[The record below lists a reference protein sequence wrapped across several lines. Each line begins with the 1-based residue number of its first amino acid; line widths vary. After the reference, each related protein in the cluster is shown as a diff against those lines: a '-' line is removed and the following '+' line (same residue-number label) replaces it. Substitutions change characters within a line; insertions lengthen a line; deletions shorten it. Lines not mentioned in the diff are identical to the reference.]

1 MQHQDA
7 LQRKLPERIFHA
19 VCFEG
24 IATAI
29 LAPTAA
35 WLMQRS
41 VVEMGGLT
49 IILATTAMLWN
60 IIYNFGFD
68 RFWPVQRVKRTAKV
82 RALHALGFECGFIVI
97 GVTIVA
103 AVLGVTL
110 LRGLYAGNWFL
121 PVLPAVHHALQ
132 LGVRHPAGENHQAP
146 PATPRP
152 RQANNLPAGDLLRP
166 TPREAT
172 ATSTHNYGKLH
183 SFLFVL

>member
-49 IILATTAMLWN
+49 IILATTAMLYNWAYDTLRDK
-60 IIYNFGFD
+60 IIK
-68 RFWPVQRVKRTAKV
+68 RHQR
-82 RALHALGFECGFIVI
+82 RALASE
-97 GVTIVA
+97 
-103 AVLGVTL
+103 
-110 LRGLYAGNWFL
+110 
-121 PVLPAVHHALQ
+121 
-132 LGVRHPAGENHQAP
+132 
-146 PATPRP
+146 
-152 RQANNLPAGDLLRP
+152 
-166 TPREAT
+166 
-172 ATSTHNYGKLH
+172 
-183 SFLFVL
+183 

>member
-68 RFWPVQRVKRTAKV
+68 RFLACPARKTHGKSPRAACPGVRMWVYRDWRVDCRCGSW
-82 RALHALGFECGFIVI
+82 RHA
-97 GVTIVA
+97 A
-103 AVLGVTL
+103 AGIH
-110 LRGLYAGNWFL
+110 AGNRFL
-121 PVLPAVHHALQ
+121 PVLPALHHVLQ
-132 LGVRHPAGENHQAP
+132 LGV
-146 PATPRP
+146 
-152 RQANNLPAGDLLRP
+152 
-166 TPREAT
+166 
-172 ATSTHNYGKLH
+172 
-183 SFLFVL
+183 

>member
-7 LQRKLPERIFHA
+7 LHRKLPERIFHA

-68 RFWPVQRVKRTAKV
+68 RSGPFSGSNARQKCARYMHWGSNA
-82 RALHALGFECGFIVI
+82 G
-97 GVTIVA
+97 
-103 AVLGVTL
+103 L
-110 LRGLYAGNWFL
+110 L
-121 PVLPAVHHALQ
+121 
-132 LGVRHPAGENHQAP
+132 
-146 PATPRP
+146 
-152 RQANNLPAGDLLRP
+152 
-166 TPREAT
+166 
-172 ATSTHNYGKLH
+172 
-183 SFLFVL
+183 

>member
-35 WLMQRS
+35 YFMQRS

-68 RFWPVQRVKRTAKV
+68 RFWPVQSIKRTAKF
-82 RALHALGFECGFIVI
+82 RSMKSLAYE
-97 GVTIVA
+97 
-103 AVLGVTL
+103 
-110 LRGLYAGNWFL
+110 
-121 PVLPAVHHALQ
+121 
-132 LGVRHPAGENHQAP
+132 
-146 PATPRP
+146 
-152 RQANNLPAGDLLRP
+152 
-166 TPREAT
+166 
-172 ATSTHNYGKLH
+172 
-183 SFLFVL
+183 

>member
-68 RFWPVQRVKRTAKV
+68 RFWPVQRVKRTAKCA
-82 RALHALGFECGFIVI
+82 RC
-97 GVTIVA
+97 
-103 AVLGVTL
+103 
-110 LRGLYAGNWFL
+110 
-121 PVLPAVHHALQ
+121 
-132 LGVRHPAGENHQAP
+132 
-146 PATPRP
+146 TPRV
-152 RQANNLPAGDLLRP
+152 RMRIYCNRRVDCRRRAGCDPA
-166 TPREAT
+166 
-172 ATSTHNYGKLH
+172 
-183 SFLFVL
+183 

>member
-35 WLMQRS
+35 WLMHRS

-110 LRGLYAGNWFL
+110 LQAFTLEIGFFLFFL
-121 PVLPAVHHALQ
+121 PYTMLYNWVYDTLREKIIKRRQQRRAL
-132 LGVRHPAGENHQAP
+132 ASE
-146 PATPRP
+146 
-152 RQANNLPAGDLLRP
+152 
-166 TPREAT
+166 
-172 ATSTHNYGKLH
+172 
-183 SFLFVL
+183 

>member
-60 IIYNFGFD
+60 IIYNVGFD
-68 RFWPVQRVKRTAKV
+68 RFWPVQRVQRTAKV
-82 RALHALGFECGFIVI
+82 RALHALGFESGFIVI
-97 GVTIVA
+97 GVSIVA

-110 LRGLYAGNWFL
+110 LQAFTLEIGFFLFFL
-121 PVLPAVHHALQ
+121 PYTMLYNWAYDC
-132 LGVRHPAGENHQAP
+132 VRNFLSAASNDAPWQAEPPLAG
-146 PATPRP
+146 RP
-152 RQANNLPAGDLLRP
+152 FRP
-166 TPREAT
+166 DVFEAT
-172 ATSTHNYGKLH
+172 ALLRHNYGKLH
-183 SFLFVL
+183 AILMV

>member
-1 MQHQDA
+1 
-7 LQRKLPERIFHA
+7 
-19 VCFEG
+19 
-24 IATAI
+24 
-29 LAPTAA
+29 
-35 WLMQRS
+35 MQRS

-110 LRGLYAGNWFL
+110 LYNWAYDTL
-121 PVLPAVHHALQ
+121 REKIIKRRQQRRAL
-132 LGVRHPAGENHQAP
+132 ASE
-146 PATPRP
+146 
-152 RQANNLPAGDLLRP
+152 
-166 TPREAT
+166 
-172 ATSTHNYGKLH
+172 
-183 SFLFVL
+183 